1 MSLNHSPK
9 IVTDGLVFAYD
20 MNNTK
25 KSWKGAPTSN
35 LIYTT
40 PLTIGLYAYCTGPVA
55 TTVLDPI
62 GNPTT
67 ANRYT
72 ITANSLVPR
81 AAVATNV
88 TVGATYSFSALIR
101 YNGNSPTPSFY
112 VNATK
117 GIPEASGSNTII
129 NETSSFT
136 PVGGNWYM
144 IKWTFTVSASPTGKS
159 LVLWGVTSSASD
171 IGNTFDVYNEHFEQ
185 LSYVT
190 PFVKGVRSN
199 TQALLDLTG
208 NITITAPSLTYATD
222 GTFSFNGTS
231 DYIDLGLNSVTLGL
245 KQVAT
250 YSCWIKPT
258 TANAMYG
265 ISDYGING
273 LGMTLRT
280 NNNTSADFYVYP
292 NNHRITYTYN
302 FNPNIWYNLVG
313 VMDNLNMYM
322 YLNGV
327 LVGTTT
333 LGEDIGNSSGTL
345 RIGSRGDSAVYGTG
359 YASNVTIY
367 KRALTAAQINQN
379 FNASRGIYGV

>member
-1 MSLNHSPK
+1 
-9 IVTDGLVFAYD
+9 
-20 MNNTK
+20 
-25 KSWKGAPTSN
+25 
-35 LIYTT
+35 
-40 PLTIGLYAYCTGPVA
+40 
-55 TTVLDPI
+55 
-62 GNPTT
+62 
-67 ANRYT
+67 
-72 ITANSLVPR
+72 
-81 AAVATNV
+81 
-88 TVGATYSFSALIR
+88 
-101 YNGNSPTPSFY
+101 
-112 VNATK
+112 
-117 GIPEASGSNTII
+117 
-129 NETSSFT
+129 
-136 PVGGNWYM
+136 
-144 IKWTFTVSASPTGKS
+144 VSASPTGKS